1 MVSTAVSSV
10 PVTSWWYGQS
20 RARDV
25 ARRLESLSALSP
37 APGPAGVITARRDE
51 LTVTF
56 VEGLK
61 APLPQPWQPAG
72 REARIGWEAVDPGHP
87 PDPDHPVYL
96 VAFGTTDDG
105 GLVGLNL
112 AAFPRLR
119 VEGDPDTAAG
129 LIRRWV
135 LELVATHPAISIGIT
150 DDVWKG
156 PWTTRVQPV
165 APGRVPGVDVLV
177 CGPGLTYAERAQI
190 VAAST
195 SPILIDLGQ
204 DAAMSSTWV
213 INCGPDRLGQISRG
227 ASSRPMT
234 ATLIVPNP
242 EVVDRCAELLTDQ
255 PEHPVTTPDAVPAER
270 DDDDAADA
278 AHGDDSA
285 ADATDPDDEF
295 AFPDDDSPATGT
307 AAFADS
313 EPGPEPAPAKQTPID
328 FFAPMSATAAPAAPM
343 SLVAGHPDDSQ
354 AAQRTPVAAPADEH
368 HSLHPGPS
376 AARAD
381 APATAQPVT
390 TATES
395 RQHSTGPAPVIA
407 PMWNRILGQVVLQ
420 PPHSTQEPGPR
431 EKRLNELT
439 VFLQHHPWASTA
451 DIIACVY
458 GGAAS
463 EKTVTQQLSL
473 LRARLGVVR
482 PGGPK
487 ALPPMSDGG
496 YHLDNAV
503 RSDWMEFERLV
514 EILVET
520 TPTPNLI
527 AAMDLV
533 TGPPLSRIPPKEWA
547 WTKDL
552 REELR
557 DRVPAAAVALARRH
571 HDAKRFGAAVEIARK
586 GLWYDNV
593 RQDLWQVA
601 LAAALEGHD
610 KDAFRALRGQ
620 FLATVAGPDRDPA
633 VFDLT
638 RQAG

>member
-10 PVTSWWYGQS
+10 PVTSRWYGQS

-25 ARRLESLSALSP
+25 ARRLESLSGLSP

-72 REARIGWEAVDPGHP
+72 REAQIGWEAIDPGHP
-87 PDPDHPVYL
+87 PDPEHPVYL
-96 VAFGTTDDG
+96 VVFGTTDDG

-112 AAFPRLR
+112 AAFPRIR
-119 VEGDPDTAAG
+119 VEGDPDTAAA

-135 LELVATHPAISIGIT
+135 LELMATHPAISIGVT

-213 INCGPDRLGQISRG
+213 ISCGPDRLGQISRG
-227 ASSRPMT
+227 ASSRPLT
-234 ATLIVPNP
+234 ATLIVPSA

-255 PEHPVTTPDAVPAER
+255 PEQPIATPEAVEAER
-270 DDDDAADA
+270 SLDADA
-278 AHGDDSA
+278 AHDDDSAVDATGPDAEFAFLDDDSA
-285 ADATDPDDEF
+285 AAEAPDLEH
-295 AFPDDDSPATGT
+295 SQ
-307 AAFADS
+307 
-313 EPGPEPAPAKQTPID
+313 PEPAPSDEEPID
-328 FFAPMSATAAPAAPM
+328 FFAPMSAPSAPAASPP
-343 SLVAGHPDDSQ
+343 LVADHPYDSEID
-354 AAQRTPVAAPADEH
+354 QRTPWPAPADEL
-368 HSLHPGPS
+368 HSPGPALC
-376 AARAD
+376 AAQAAPP
-381 APATAQPVT
+381 APARPVAETAETRPQPD
-390 TATES
+390 
-395 RQHSTGPAPVIA
+395 GPTPVIA
-407 PMWNRILGQVVLQ
+407 PIWNRILGQVVLQ

-439 VFLQHHPWASTA
+439 VFLQHRPWASAT
-451 DIIACVY
+451 DIIGCVY

-527 AAMDLV
+527 GAMDLV

-571 HDAKRFGAAVEIARK
+571 HEAKRFGAAVEIARK

-601 LAAALEGHD
+601 LSAALDGHD

-620 FLATVAGPDRDPA
+620 FLATVTGPDRDPA

>member
-25 ARRLESLSALSP
+25 ARRLESLAGLSP

-72 REARIGWEAVDPGHP
+72 REARIGWEAIDPGLP

-96 VAFGTTDDG
+96 VVFGTTDDG

-112 AAFPRLR
+112 AAFPRIR
-119 VEGDPDTAAG
+119 VEGDPNTAAG

-135 LELVATHPAISIGIT
+135 LELVATHPAISVGVT

-204 DAAMSSTWV
+204 DAAMASTWV
-213 INCGPDRLGQISRG
+213 ISCGPDRLGQISRG
-227 ASSRPMT
+227 PSSRPMA
-234 ATLIVPNP
+234 ATLIVPSA
-242 EVVDRCAELLTDQ
+242 EVVDRCAELLTDEPEQ
-255 PEHPVTTPDAVPAER
+255 PIATPEALEAEHSLDAGAAHW
-270 DDDDAADA
+270 DDAAVDVPGPGSTFLDHDSLA
-278 AHGDDSA
+278 AEA
-285 ADATDPDDEF
+285 AGLE
-295 AFPDDDSPATGT
+295 
-307 AAFADS
+307 DS
-313 EPGPEPAPAKQTPID
+313 EPGPAPGAKDPID
-328 FFAPMSATAAPAAPM
+328 FFAPMSAPSAPAA
-343 SLVAGHPDDSQ
+343 SLGAEHPDDSD
-354 AAQRTPVAAPADEH
+354 AAQATAWATPADEH
-368 HSLHPGPS
+368 PS
-376 AARAD
+376 PSPPLRVAQAAGA
-381 APATAQPVT
+381 APARPVAEIAET
-390 TATES
+390 RPQTDRPT
-395 RQHSTGPAPVIA
+395 PVIA
-407 PMWNRILGQVVLQ
+407 PIWNRILGQVVLQ
-420 PPHSTQEPGPR
+420 PPHSTQDPGPR

-439 VFLQHHPWASTA
+439 VFLQHRPWASAT
-451 DIIACVY
+451 DIIGCVY

-520 TPTPNLI
+520 TPTANLI

-547 WTKDL
+547 WTSDL

-571 HDAKRFGAAVEIARK
+571 HEAKRFGAAVEIARK

-601 LAAALEGHD
+601 LSAALDGHD

-620 FLATVAGPDRDPA
+620 FLATVTGPDRDPA
-633 VFDLT
+633 VYDLT

>member
-25 ARRLESLSALSP
+25 ARRLESLSGLSP

-72 REARIGWEAVDPGHP
+72 REARIGWEGIDPGHP
-87 PDPDHPVYL
+87 PDPEHPVYL
-96 VAFGTTDDG
+96 VVFGTTDDG

-112 AAFPRLR
+112 AAFPRIR
-119 VEGDPDTAAG
+119 VEGDPDTAAA

-135 LELVATHPAISIGIT
+135 LELMATHPAISIGVT

-165 APGRVPGVDVLV
+165 TPGRVPGVDVLV

-213 INCGPDRLGQISRG
+213 ISCGPDRLGQISRG
-227 ASSRPMT
+227 ASSRPLT
-234 ATLIVPNP
+234 ATLIVPSA

-255 PEHPVTTPDAVPAER
+255 PDHPVTPPEAAPAER
-270 DDDDAADA
+270 GDDAADTA
-278 AHGDDSA
+278 NGGDSPVE
-285 ADATDPDDEF
+285 ATGPGDEF

-307 AAFADS
+307 AGIADS
-313 EPGPEPAPAKQTPID
+313 EPGPVPAPAEQAPID
-328 FFAPMSATAAPAAPM
+328 FFAPMSATSVPAAPT
-343 SLVAGHPDDSQ
+343 SPVTDHRDDSE
-354 AAQRTPVAAPADEH
+354 AAPCIPVAAPTDQH
-368 HSLHPGPS
+368 HSPDPAPV
-376 AARAD
+376 AA
-381 APATAQPVT
+381 
-390 TATES
+390 ATES
-395 RQHSTGPAPVIA
+395 RQQSDGPAPVIA

-439 VFLQHHPWASTA
+439 VFLQHRPWASAA

-496 YHLDNAV
+496 YRLDNAV
-503 RSDWMEFERLV
+503 RSDWMEFERMV

-571 HDAKRFGAAVEIARK
+571 HEAKRFGAAVEIARK

-601 LAAALEGHD
+601 LSAALDGHD

>member
-1 MVSTAVSSV
+1 MVATAVSSV

-25 ARRLESLSALSP
+25 ARRLESLSGLSP

-72 REARIGWEAVDPGHP
+72 REARIGWEAIDPGHP
-87 PDPDHPVYL
+87 PDPEHPVYL
-96 VAFGTTDDG
+96 VVFGTTDDG

-112 AAFPRLR
+112 AAFPRIR
-119 VEGDPDTAAG
+119 VEGDPDTAAA

-135 LELVATHPAISIGIT
+135 LELMATHPAISIGVT

-165 APGRVPGVDVLV
+165 TPGRVPDVDVLV

-213 INCGPDRLGQISRG
+213 ISCGPDRLGQISRG
-227 ASSRPMT
+227 SSSRPLT
-234 ATLIVPNP
+234 ATLIVPSA

-255 PEHPVTTPDAVPAER
+255 PEQPTDTPESVEAER
-270 DDDDAADA
+270 SLEAGA
-278 AHGDDSA
+278 AHWDDSSA
-285 ADATDPDDEF
+285 ADAGGPDAEF
-295 AFPDDDSPATGT
+295 AFLDDDSG
-307 AAFADS
+307 AAEAPDLEDS
-313 EPGPEPAPAKQTPID
+313 QPGPAPSDEEPID
-328 FFAPMSATAAPAAPM
+328 FFAPRSAPSAPAAPTP
-343 SLVAGHPDDSQ
+343 LVADHPDDSEIG
-354 AAQRTPVAAPADEH
+354 RLTPWPAPADEL
-368 HSLHPGPS
+368 HSPGPALC
-376 AARAD
+376 AAQAAPP
-381 APATAQPVT
+381 APARPVPETAETRPLT
-390 TATES
+390 D
-395 RQHSTGPAPVIA
+395 GPTPVIA
-407 PMWNRILGQVVLQ
+407 PIWNRILGQVTLQ

-439 VFLQHHPWASTA
+439 VFLQHRPWASAA
-451 DIIACVY
+451 DIIGCVY

-571 HDAKRFGAAVEIARK
+571 HEAKRFGAAVEIARK

-601 LAAALEGHD
+601 LSAALDGHD

-620 FLATVAGPDRDPA
+620 FLATVTGPDRDPA

>member
-25 ARRLESLSALSP
+25 ARRLESLSGLSP

-72 REARIGWEAVDPGHP
+72 REARIVWEAVDPGHP
-87 PDPDHPVYL
+87 PDPNHPVYL
-96 VAFGTTDDG
+96 VVFGTTDDG

-119 VEGDPDTAAG
+119 VEGDPDTAVG

-135 LELVATHPAISIGIT
+135 LELVATHPAISIGVT
-150 DDVWKG
+150 HDVWKG

-165 APGRVPGVDVLV
+165 APGSVPGVDVLI

-190 VAAST
+190 VAAAI

-213 INCGPDRLGQISRG
+213 ITCGPDRLGQISRG
-227 ASSRPMT
+227 SSSRPMT
-234 ATLIVPNP
+234 ATLIVPSA
-242 EVVDRCAELLTDQ
+242 EVVERCAELLTDQ
-255 PEHPVTTPDAVPAER
+255 PEHPVATPEAVPAER
-270 DDDDAADA
+270 GEDAAGA

-285 ADATDPDDEF
+285 LDATGPDDEF
-295 AFPDDDSPATGT
+295 DFPDEDSPPTATAGL
-307 AAFADS
+307 ADS
-313 EPGPEPAPAKQTPID
+313 EPGPEPAPGEQGPID
-328 FFAPMSATAAPAAPM
+328 FFAPMSARAAPASVIAE
-343 SLVAGHPDDSQ
+343 HPDESEI
-354 AAQRTPVAAPADEH
+354 AQRSPVAAPVDEPH
-368 HSLHPGPS
+368 APGPAPQ
-376 AARAD
+376 AAQAD
-381 APATAQPVT
+381 APAAAQPVT
-390 TATES
+390 AAIDS
-395 RQHSTGPAPVIA
+395 RQQTDGPAPVIA
-407 PMWNRILGQVVLQ
+407 LMWNRILGQVVLQ

-451 DIIACVY
+451 DIIASVY

-496 YHLDNAV
+496 YRLDNAV

-601 LAAALEGHD
+601 LGAALDGHD

-620 FLATVAGPDRDPA
+620 FLATVAGPDRDPE

>member
-25 ARRLESLSALSP
+25 ARRLESLSGLSP

-72 REARIGWEAVDPGHP
+72 REARIGWEAVDPGYP
-87 PDPDHPVYL
+87 PDPNHPVYL
-96 VAFGTTDDG
+96 VVFGTTDDG

-119 VEGDPDTAAG
+119 VEGDPDTAAA

-150 DDVWKG
+150 DDVWTG

-165 APGRVPGVDVLV
+165 APGSVPGVDVLV

-190 VAAST
+190 VAAAT

-227 ASSRPMT
+227 SSSRPMT
-234 ATLIVPNP
+234 ATLIVPSA
-242 EVVDRCAELLTDQ
+242 EVVERCAELLTDQ
-255 PEHPVTTPDAVPAER
+255 PEHPVATPEAVPAER
-270 DDDDAADA
+270 GAAA
-278 AHGDDSA
+278 GAVHWDDSA
-285 ADATDPDDEF
+285 LDTTGLDE
-295 AFPDDDSPATGT
+295 DSPTTGT
-307 AAFADS
+307 AGLADS
-313 EPGPEPAPAKQTPID
+313 APRPEPAPGEQGPID
-328 FFAPMSATAAPAAPM
+328 FFAPGNATSTPAAPTF
-343 SLVAGHPDDSQ
+343 LVADHPDDSQ
-354 AAQRTPVAAPADEH
+354 AAQRAPVAAPADEH
-368 HSLHPGPS
+368 HAPGPAPH
-376 AARAD
+376 AAQAD
-381 APATAQPVT
+381 LPAAALPVAA
-390 TATES
+390 ATES
-395 RQHSTGPAPVIA
+395 RQQTDGPAPVIA

-439 VFLQHHPWASTA
+439 VFLQHRPWARA
-451 DIIACVY
+451 DDIIACVY

-571 HDAKRFGAAVEIARK
+571 HDAKRFGAAVEVARK
-586 GLWYDNV
+586 GLWYDSV

-620 FLATVAGPDRDPA
+620 FLATVAGPDRDPV